1 MPSAFP
7 LPARL
12 PNSFF
17 PFPLTKPAFLR
28 EDCAITVELL
38 AAVVSTFSVDSG
50 TFATVSAMGSFAT
63 VAATGFSAA
72 VTATGFS
79 AAVAAAETFAASAAT
94 GTAFFFDSKIIMQ
107 LRSYLQ
113 QT

>member
-12 PNSFF
+12 SNSFF
-17 PFPLTKPAFLR
+17 LLPLTKPAFLR

-50 TFATVSAMGSFAT
+50 TFATVSAIGSFAT
-63 VAATGFSAA
+63 VA
-72 VTATGFS
+72 ATGFS

>member
-12 PNSFF
+12 SNSFF
-17 PFPLTKPAFLR
+17 PLPLTKPGLR

-50 TFATVSAMGSFAT
+50 TFATVSAIGSFAT
-63 VAATGFSAA
+63 VA
-72 VTATGFS
+72 ATGFS

>member
-12 PNSFF
+12 SNSFF
-17 PFPLTKPAFLR
+17 PLPLTKPALR
-28 EDCAITVELL
+28 EDRAITVELL
-38 AAVVSTFSVDSG
+38 AAVVLTFSVDSG

-63 VAATGFSAA
+63 
-72 VTATGFS
+72 
-79 AAVAAAETFAASAAT
+79 
-94 GTAFFFDSKIIMQ
+94 AFFFDSKIIMQ

>member
-12 PNSFF
+12 SNSFF
-17 PFPLTKPAFLR
+17 PLPLPKPALR
-28 EDCAITVELL
+28 EDCAIIVELL

-50 TFATVSAMGSFAT
+50 TFATVAAMWSFAT
-63 VAATGFSAA
+63 VA
-72 VTATGFS
+72 ATGFS

>member
-12 PNSFF
+12 SNSFF
-17 PFPLTKPAFLR
+17 PLPLTKPALR

-38 AAVVSTFSVDSG
+38 AAVVPTFSVDSG

-63 VAATGFSAA
+63 IA
-72 VTATGFS
+72 ATGFS

>member
-12 PNSFF
+12 SNSSF
-17 PFPLTKPAFLR
+17 PLPLTKPGLR

-38 AAVVSTFSVDSG
+38 AAVVSTFSVDGG
-50 TFATVSAMGSFAT
+50 TFATVAAMRPVAT
-63 VAATGFSAA
+63 VAASGRPAGA
-72 VTATGFS
+72 
-79 AAVAAAETFAASAAT
+79 
-94 GTAFFFDSKIIMQ
+94 GTRAPAFFFDSKIIMQ

>member
-12 PNSFF
+12 SNSFF
-17 PFPLTKPAFLR
+17 PLPLTKPALR

-50 TFATVSAMGSFAT
+50 TFATVAAMWSFAT
-63 VAATGFSAA
+63 VA
-72 VTATGFS
+72 ATGFS

>member
-7 LPARL
+7 LPAL
-12 PNSFF
+12 LF
-17 PFPLTKPAFLR
+17 PLPLTKPGLR

-72 VTATGFS
+72 V
-79 AAVAAAETFAASAAT
+79 AAAETFAASAAT

>member
-12 PNSFF
+12 SNSFF
-17 PFPLTKPAFLR
+17 PLPLTKPGLR

-50 TFATVSAMGSFAT
+50 TFATVSAMASFAT

-72 VTATGFS
+72 VAATGFS

>member
-12 PNSFF
+12 SNSFF
-17 PFPLTKPAFLR
+17 PLPLTKPALR

-50 TFATVSAMGSFAT
+50 TFATVSAIGSFAT
-63 VAATGFSAA
+63 VA
-72 VTATGFS
+72 ATGFS

>member
-17 PFPLTKPAFLR
+17 PLPLTKPGLR

-72 VTATGFS
+72 V
-79 AAVAAAETFAASAAT
+79 AAAETFAASAAT

>member
-12 PNSFF
+12 SNSFF
-17 PFPLTKPAFLR
+17 PLPLTKPGLR

-38 AAVVSTFSVDSG
+38 AAVVPTFSVDSG

-72 VTATGFS
+72 V
-79 AAVAAAETFAASAAT
+79 AAAETFAASAAT
-94 GTAFFFDSKIIMQ
+94 GAAFFFASKIIMQ

>member
-1 MPSAFP
+1 VPSAFP

-12 PNSFF
+12 SNSFF
-17 PFPLTKPAFLR
+17 PLPLTKPGLR

-50 TFATVSAMGSFAT
+50 TSAT
-63 VAATGFSAA
+63 VA
-72 VTATGFS
+72 ATGFS

>member
-12 PNSFF
+12 SNSFF
-17 PFPLTKPAFLR
+17 PLPLTKPALR
-28 EDCAITVELL
+28 EDCAITVESL
-38 AAVVSTFSVDSG
+38 AAVMSTFSVDSG

-72 VTATGFS
+72 V
-79 AAVAAAETFAASAAT
+79 AAAETFAASTAT